1 MIFRLVIRVALWL
14 ASMALVLCL
23 AAGDPGWSAAWAF
36 LLEIGLLSLAVG
48 VGLNARD
55 PGLLAERMRAPF
67 QRDQVGWDRRFMIAV
82 FVAFY
87 LWLALMGVD
96 AWRLRWSHLP
106 QSLQGVGLLAVA
118 ATFGVGW
125 LALRANHFA
134 ATAVKL
140 QPAQS
145 VADGGPYAVVRHP
158 MYAGAMAFFIGAPL
172 MLGSWVGLALA
183 PLFIIAMAM
192 RALGEER
199 LLHERLPGYTAYA
212 ARVRYRFVP
221 RVW

>member
-1 MIFRLVIRVALWL
+1 MIFRLVIQLALWL
-14 ASMALVLCL
+14 ISMALVLFL
-23 AAGDPGWSAAWAF
+23 AAGDPSWSAAWAF
-36 LLEIGLLSLAVG
+36 LCELALLSLALG
-48 VGLNARD
+48 LALNARD
-55 PGLLAERMRAPF
+55 PRLLAERMRAPF
-67 QRDQVGWDRRFMIAV
+67 QRGQVGWDRRFMAAV
-82 FVAFY
+82 LLGFY
-87 LWLALMGVD
+87 LWLAFMGLD

-118 ATFGVGW
+118 ATFVISW
-125 LALRANHFA
+125 LVFRANHFA
-134 ATAVKL
+134 VTTVRL
-140 QPAQS
+140 QPGQS
-145 VADGGPYAVVRHP
+145 VIDSGPYAMVRHP

-192 RALGEER
+192 RAIGEER
-199 LLHERLPGYTAYA
+199 LLHERLPGYTDYA